1 VSKAK
6 SIRDGIIPVDILTV
20 RFKKRLTCDTRTW
33 TVESIESAMND
44 FRELTKG
51 FVDTANV

>member
-1 VSKAK
+1 MSEAK

-20 RFKKRLTCDTRTW
+20 RFKKLLTCDTRTW
-33 TVESIESAMND
+33 AVESIESAMND
-44 FRELTKG
+44 FREFAEG